1 MIKLN
6 KLANLIS
13 FRIKNFRDKFH
24 MKLFHMKSNLRGL
37 DFVEE
42 ILPENNGL
50 DPKKVKR
57 CTHSNTPYLKKAL
70 KLFKVGRKDS
80 ILDIGC
86 SKGAALLSMHKFSFN
101 KIHGIEISDNLANIA
116 KKIFLYLG

>member
-50 DPKKVKR
+50 DPKR
-57 CTHSNTPYLKKAL
+57 LKDVL
-70 KLFKVGRKDS
+70 TQ
-80 ILDIGC
+80 IL
-86 SKGAALLSMHKFSFN
+86 LT
-101 KIHGIEISDNLANIA
+101 
-116 KKIFLYLG
+116 

>member
-1 MIKLN
+1 MYSLKY
-6 KLANLIS
+6 S
-13 FRIKNFRDKFH
+13 
-24 MKLFHMKSNLRGL
+24 
-37 DFVEE
+37 
-42 ILPENNGL
+42 LP
-50 DPKKVKR
+50 
-57 CTHSNTPYLKKAL
+57 KKAL